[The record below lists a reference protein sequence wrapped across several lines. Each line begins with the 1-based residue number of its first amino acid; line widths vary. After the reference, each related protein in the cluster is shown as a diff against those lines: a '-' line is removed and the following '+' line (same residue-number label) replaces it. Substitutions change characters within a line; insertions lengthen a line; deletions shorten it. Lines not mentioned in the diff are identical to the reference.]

1 MLLLDVGNT
10 YTKWELASKDRCISG
25 SFYTQDLILELT
37 KLLAE
42 YADTCA
48 VAASWV
54 GRKEARPA
62 IERLLK
68 ERGVKFVQVQSAPEC
83 AGLTNG
89 YDDCAKLGVDRWLAM
104 LGLWTRLRDAFCVV
118 DAGTALT
125 IDFVR
130 SDGQHV
136 GGYIVPG
143 VRTMIGSL
151 NTATAQI
158 DCSMTAGEMSLLPGR
173 NTNEAVQRGVVLSL
187 AGSVDYIL
195 RKTAADLSIKNMACF
210 IGGGDAELLNPLL
223 GAKWQLEKSLV
234 LSGLKAYLHKT
245 NY

>member
-10 YTKWELASKDRCISG
+10 YTKWERATNGICIRG
-25 SFYTQDLILELT
+25 SFYTQELDRQLV
-37 KLLAE
+37 KLLGE
-42 YADTCA
+42 YPNTCM

-62 IERLLK
+62 VEQLLN
-68 ERGVKFVQVQSAPEC
+68 EQGIKFVEAQSASEC
-83 AGLTNG
+83 AGLQNG
-89 YDDCAKLGVDRWLAM
+89 YHDCSKLGVDRWLAM
-104 LGLWTRLRDAFCVV
+104 LGLWTKVRNAFCVV

-125 IDFVR
+125 LDFVR
-130 SDGQHV
+130 CDGQHL

-158 DCSMTAGEMSLLPGR
+158 DCSLLAGGKNLLPGR
-173 NTNEAVQRGVVLSL
+173 NTVEAVQRGVVLGL
-187 AGSVDYIL
+187 AGSIDYIL
-195 RKTAADLSIKNMACF
+195 SRVSAELAIEKMACF
-210 IGGGDAELLNPLL
+210 IGGGDAELIQPLL
-223 GAKWQLEKSLV
+223 GPEWQLESSLV
-234 LSGLKAYLHKT
+234 LSGLKAYLQKT